1 MSNNEEIEEQYTEQ
15 EESPKGPSSS
25 SMFVDKIKNWLNGQ
39 NKTLV
44 YGVVGVIALT
54 AGIVAYQFLYK
65 MPKEEKGLTAIYKA
79 QTLFD
84 MDSFYT
90 VAKMAPK
97 LADEYSGTKA
107 GDLAAYMAGTS
118 FLYTG
123 EYKKAV
129 EYLEKVGFSDKVM
142 STQVVGLL
150 GDAYVENKDLEKAL
164 SQYTKAAKG
173 ATTEFTAVWWY
184 RKAARVHEKRDE
196 WKEALD
202 IYNKLKKEY
211 KDAEG
216 NNDIEKFIARA
227 EAKTAE

>member
-15 EESPKGPSSS
+15 DETPKGPSSS

-44 YGVVGVIALT
+44 YGISAVIVVT
-54 AGIVAYQFLYK
+54 AGIIGYQYAYK
-65 MPKEEKGLTAIYKA
+65 MPKEERGLTAIYKT

-90 VAKMAPK
+90 VAKTAPK
-97 LADEYSGTKA
+97 LADEFSGTKA
-107 GDLAAYMAGTS
+107 GDLAAYMAGAS
-118 FLYTG
+118 YLYTG
-123 EYKKAV
+123 EYKKAI
-129 EYLEKVGFSDKVM
+129 EYLEKVSFSDKVM
-142 STQVVGLL
+142 STQVIGLL
-150 GDAYVENKDLEKAL
+150 GDAYVENKDLEKGL
-164 SQYTKAAKG
+164 SQYTKAAK
-173 ATTEFTAVWWY
+173 AASTEFTAVWWY
-184 RKAARVHEKRDE
+184 KKAARVHEKRDE

-216 NNDIEKFIARA
+216 NNDIDKFIARA

>member
-15 EESPKGPSSS
+15 EESPKGPSAS

-44 YGVVGVIALT
+44 YGVIGVFALT
-54 AGIVAYQFLYK
+54 AGILAYQYLYK

-79 QTLFD
+79 QTLYD
-84 MDSFYT
+84 LDSFYA

-118 FLYTG
+118 FLNTG
-123 EYKKAV
+123 EYKKAA
-129 EYLEKVGFSDKVM
+129 EYLEKVGFSDKVL
-142 STQVVGLL
+142 STQVIGLL

-164 SQYTKAAKG
+164 SQYTKAAKS
-173 ATTEFTAVWWY
+173 ASNEFTAVWWY

-196 WKEALD
+196 WQEALD

-216 NNDIEKFIARA
+216 NNDIDKFIARA
-227 EAKTAE
+227 EAETAE